1 MKYFSII
8 FLIVFSAISM
18 SFLGIL
24 LASRNQLSALTPIPF
39 EEGDLPMPKKPPG
52 EVQQGAE
59 VYRTM
64 GCASC
69 HTRMVLAQ
77 RSANDFQKG
86 WAKALF
92 EGEPIERQSVPR
104 DYLYYSDPLVGT
116 GRRGGDLFNIGSR
129 LSESEIYAIL
139 RNDDGIHGVG
149 YEFLFDH
156 YEGKLL
162 PSESARVL
170 VEFLTRSSQNYNLPE
185 APIMLKDDLDN
196 NE

>member
-18 SFLGIL
+18 SFLGLL
-24 LASRNQLSALTPIPF
+24 LASRNQLSTLTPIPF
-39 EEGDLPMPKKPPG
+39 EEGDTPMPKKPPG

-77 RSANDFQKG
+77 RSSTDFQRG
-86 WAKALF
+86 WAKALL
-92 EGEPIERQSVPR
+92 EDEPIERQSVPR
-104 DYLYYSDPLVGT
+104 DYLYYTDPLVGT
-116 GRRGGDLFNIGSR
+116 GRTGGDLFNVGSR
-129 LSESEIYAIL
+129 LNENQIYAIL
-139 RNDDGIHGVG
+139 RNDHGSHGVG
-149 YEFLFDH
+149 YEFLFND
-156 YEGKLL
+156 YEGKLF

-170 VEFLTRSSQNYNLPE
+170 VEFLTRSSQNYMLPE
-185 APIMLKDDLDN
+185 APLTSKDDQ
-196 NE
+196 